1 MRRSPSRIHI
11 ALIIAIALP
20 TRVLAGESPTMRAA
34 AAGVS
39 PGFCPGIPAIIDA
52 ARKDF
57 TGLRG
62 RARADL

>member
-20 TRVLAGESPTMRAA
+20 TRVLAGELTDDACCGRRGV
-34 AAGVS
+34 AG
-39 PGFCPGIPAIIDA
+39 ILYRNQAIIDA